1 MDNVPISGLDE
12 LNNHLDNLI
21 QDPNL
26 AIIPKLFDDV
36 ELQLTDSNIP
46 PLIPSLLPKLTQI
59 LQQYNDDPAVIVSLT
74 IKLLRPISFTQV
86 LQLASEDS
94 LNQAL
99 SSPTPAAQILGLT
112 ILHKAAKSPTDAAIL
127 SVMPSLVT
135 SLLTAWLSS
144 PKVEVGEKASKVIGD
159 LLDIDCPRPPP
170 PPPPAI
176 TTGATPFHH
185 QLVLRRVPG
194 RGELWKLIFH
204 QPSTYNLLLDL
215 ISGRHPG
222 TANNTSQLSL
232 AQGRILRILPRLA
245 ALNIDAIA
253 QSNIL
258 APTPVH
264 LTNGHLTDD
273 EDSDTEMNGT
283 DENATRNENA
293 ATNPPQPG
301 EGLLQYA
308 GLRMVD
314 KRDVLM
320 HLNLVDFFEV
330 FVSLMRITEYSA
342 TKEAIVK
349 ALLRDAVPHDDM
361 LRDALNSLPDRTVEE
376 EADGLRAWLRAVMPA
391 VAEVPLR

>member
-12 LNNHLDNLI
+12 FNKHLDDLI

-26 AIIPKLFDDV
+26 TIIPKLFDDV

-59 LQQYNDDPAVIVSLT
+59 LKQYTDDPAAVVSLT

-86 LQLASEDS
+86 LQLASEES

-99 SSPTPAAQILGLT
+99 SSPAPAAQILGLT
-112 ILHKAAKSPTDAAIL
+112 ILHKAAKSPTDAVIL
-127 SVMPSLVT
+127 SVMPSLIT

-144 PKVEVGEKASKVIGD
+144 PKVEVGQKASKVLGD
-159 LLDIDCPRPPP
+159 LLDIDCSRPPP

-176 TTGATPFHH
+176 SSGITPSHH
-185 QLVLRRVPG
+185 ELVLRRVPG
-194 RGELWKLIFH
+194 KGELWKLIFH
-204 QPSTYNLLLDL
+204 QPSIYNLLLDL

-222 TANNTSQLSL
+222 TATSVSQLSL

-253 QSNIL
+253 QSAIL

-264 LTNGHLTDD
+264 LTNGHLTD
-273 EDSDTEMNGT
+273 EGSDTEMNGAS
-283 DENATRNENA
+283 ENPTQNENA
-293 ATNPPQPG
+293 STSPPQPG
-301 EGLLQYA
+301 EGLLPYA
-308 GLRMVD
+308 ALRMVD

-320 HLNLVDFFEV
+320 HLNLVDFFEA

-342 TKEAIVK
+342 RKEEIVK
-349 ALLRDAVPHDDM
+349 ALLREAVPNDDM
-361 LRDALNSLPDRTVEE
+361 LRGALESLPDRTVEE
-376 EADGLRAWLRAVMPA
+376 EAEGLRRWLRVVMPE
-391 VAEVPLR
+391 VAEMPLR

>member
-12 LNNHLDNLI
+12 LNNHLDDLI

-26 AIIPKLFDDV
+26 AITPKLFDDV

-46 PLIPSLLPKLTQI
+46 PLLPSLLPKLTQI

-99 SSPTPAAQILGLT
+99 TSPAPAAQLLGLT
-112 ILHKAAKSPTDAAIL
+112 ILHKASKTPTDAAIL

-144 PKVEVGEKASKVIGD
+144 PKVEVGQKASKVLGD

-176 TTGATPFHH
+176 TSGTTPSHH
-185 QLVLRRVPG
+185 ELVLRRVPG
-194 RGELWKLIFH
+194 KGELWKLIFH

-232 AQGRILRILPRLA
+232 AQGRTLRILPRLA

-253 QSNIL
+253 SSNIL
-258 APTPVH
+258 APTPIH

-273 EDSDTEMNGT
+273 DSDTEMNG
-283 DENATRNENA
+283 ATRNENA
-293 ATNPPQPG
+293 ATNPPQQG

-308 GLRMVD
+308 ALRMVD
-314 KRDVLM
+314 KRDALM
-320 HLNLVDFFEV
+320 HLNLVDSFEA

-342 TKEAIVK
+342 VKEAIVK
-349 ALLRDAVPHDDM
+349 GLLRDAVPYDDM
-361 LRDALNSLPDRTVEE
+361 LRGALDTLPDRTVAE
-376 EADGLRAWLRAVMPA
+376 EADDLRAWLRVVMPP